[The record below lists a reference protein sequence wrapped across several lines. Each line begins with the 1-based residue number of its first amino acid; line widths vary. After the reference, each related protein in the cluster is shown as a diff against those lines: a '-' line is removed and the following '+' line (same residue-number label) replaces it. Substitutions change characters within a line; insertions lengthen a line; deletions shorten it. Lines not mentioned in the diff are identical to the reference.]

1 MEYFPGGEMMPR
13 LLCLRQQLLKV
24 EMEEDKRL
32 EMVVKL
38 FVKRKNEVIGELD
51 LAVEVIAAAFGIE
64 LHDIVRQS
72 GFHFML
78 VMMIPAMHAVV
89 GCIAQ
94 AARHVV
100 VFGAIMELHVPTD
113 RDKQHGK
120 GHQKGTDSQQP
131 FFHGAKVGKKV
142 ELCRIFV

>member
-1 MEYFPGGEMMPR
+1 MGYFPCGEMMPC
-13 LLCLRQQLLKV
+13 LLCLRQKLLKV
-24 EMEEDKRL
+24 EMDEGKRL
-32 EMVVKL
+32 EMDVKL
-38 FVKRKNEVIGELD
+38 FVRRKNEVVGELD
-51 LAVEVIAAAFGIE
+51 LAVEVFAAAFGIK

-78 VMMIPAMHAVV
+78 VVVIPAMHAVL

-94 AARHVV
+94 AACHVV

-120 GHQKGTDSQQP
+120 GHQEGTDLQQSL
-131 FFHGAKVGKKV
+131 FHGAKVGKKV
-142 ELCRIFV
+142 ELCRFFL

>member
-1 MEYFPGGEMMPR
+1 
-13 LLCLRQQLLKV
+13 
-24 EMEEDKRL
+24 
-32 EMVVKL
+32 MVVKL
-38 FVKRKNEVIGELD
+38 FVRRKYEVISKLD

-78 VMMIPAMHAVV
+78 VMVIPAMHAVV

-94 AARHVV
+94 TACHVV

-120 GHQKGTDSQQP
+120 GHQEGTDLQQSL
-131 FFHGAKVGKKV
+131 FHGAKVGKKV

>member
-1 MEYFPGGEMMPR
+1 MGQDEGM
-13 LLCLRQQLLKV
+13 QADNQLFLW
-24 EMEEDKRL
+24 
-32 EMVVKL
+32 
-38 FVKRKNEVIGELD
+38 RKNEVIGKLD
-51 LAVEVIAAAFGIE
+51 FAIKVIAAAFGIE

-78 VMMIPAMHAVV
+78 VMVTPAMHAVI

-94 AARHVV
+94 AACHVV
-100 VFGAIMELHVPTD
+100 VFGAIVELHIPTD

-120 GHQKGTDSQQP
+120 GHQEGTDLQQS

>member
-1 MEYFPGGEMMPR
+1 MGQDEG
-13 LLCLRQQLLKV
+13 LQADNQV
-24 EMEEDKRL
+24 
-32 EMVVKL
+32 
-38 FVKRKNEVIGELD
+38 FVRRKNEVVGELD
-51 LAVEVIAAAFGIE
+51 LAVEVFAAAFGIK

-78 VMMIPAMHAVV
+78 MMVIPAMHAVV

-94 AARHVV
+94 TACHVV
-100 VFGAIMELHVPTD
+100 VFGAIMELHIPTD

-120 GHQKGTDSQQP
+120 GHQEGTDLQQSL
-131 FFHGAKVGKKV
+131 FHGAKVGKKV

>member
-1 MEYFPGGEMMPR
+1 MGYFPCGEMMPR

-38 FVKRKNEVIGELD
+38 FVKRKNEVVGELD

-72 GFHFML
+72 GFRFML
-78 VMMIPAMHAVV
+78 VVVIPAMHAFV

-94 AARHVV
+94 TARHVV
-100 VFGAIMELHVPTD
+100 VFGAIVELHSPSS
-113 RDKQHGK
+113 RDEQHHK
-120 GHQKGTDSQQP
+120 GHQKGADLQQS

>member
-1 MEYFPGGEMMPR
+1 MGQDEG
-13 LLCLRQQLLKV
+13 LQADNQV
-24 EMEEDKRL
+24 
-32 EMVVKL
+32 
-38 FVKRKNEVIGELD
+38 FVRRKNKVIGELD
-51 LAVEVIAAAFGIE
+51 LAIEVIAAAFGIE

-78 VMMIPAMHAVV
+78 VMVTPAMHAVV

-100 VFGAIMELHVPTD
+100 VFGAIVELHIPTD

-120 GHQKGTDSQQP
+120 GHQEGTDLQQSL
-131 FFHGAKVGKKV
+131 FHGAKVGKKV

>member
-1 MEYFPGGEMMPR
+1 MMPR
-13 LLCLRQQLLKV
+13 LLCLRQKLLKV
-24 EMEEDKRL
+24 EMDEDKRL
-32 EMVVKL
+32 EMDVKL
-38 FVKRKNEVIGELD
+38 FLRRKNEVIGELY

-78 VMMIPAMHAVV
+78 MMVTPAMHAVV
-89 GCIAQ
+89 GCIDKATC
-94 AARHVV
+94 RMV
-100 VFGAIMELHVPTD
+100 VFSAVMELHIPTD

-120 GHQKGTDSQQP
+120 GHQEGTDLQQSL
-131 FFHGAKVGKKV
+131 FHGAKVGKKV

>member
-1 MEYFPGGEMMPR
+1 MGYFSCGEMMPC

-24 EMEEDKRL
+24 EMDEGKRL
-32 EMVVKL
+32 EIDVKL
-38 FVKRKNEVIGELD
+38 FVRRKNEVIGELNF
-51 LAVEVIAAAFGIE
+51 AVEVIAAAFGIK

-72 GFHFML
+72 GFHLML
-78 VMMIPAMHAVV
+78 VMVIPAMYAVV

-94 AARHVV
+94 TARHVV
-100 VFGAIMELHVPTD
+100 VFGAIVELHIPTD

-120 GHQKGTDSQQP
+120 GHQEGTDLQQSL
-131 FFHGAKVGKKV
+131 FHGAKVGKKV

>member
-1 MEYFPGGEMMPR
+1 M
-13 LLCLRQQLLKV
+13 
-24 EMEEDKRL
+24 D
-32 EMVVKL
+32 VKL
-38 FVKRKNEVIGELD
+38 FLRRQNEVIGKLD

-72 GFHFML
+72 GFRFML
-78 VMMIPAMHAVV
+78 VVVIPAMHAFV
-89 GCIAQ
+89 GCIDK
-94 AARHVV
+94 AACRMVF
-100 VFGAIMELHVPTD
+100 FGAIMELHIPTD

-120 GHQKGTDSQQP
+120 GHQKGTDLQQS

>member
-1 MEYFPGGEMMPR
+1 MGYFSCGEMMPR

-24 EMEEDKRL
+24 EMDEDKRL
-32 EMVVKL
+32 EMDVKL
-38 FVKRKNEVIGELD
+38 FVRRKNEVVGELY

-72 GFHFML
+72 GFHLML
-78 VMMIPAMHAVV
+78 MMVTPAMHAVV

-100 VFGAIMELHVPTD
+100 VFGAIVELHIPTD

-120 GHQKGTDSQQP
+120 GHQEGTDLQQS
-131 FFHGAKVGKKV
+131 FFHGAKVGKKM
-142 ELCRIFV
+142 ELCRLFV

>member
-1 MEYFPGGEMMPR
+1 MPR

-24 EMEEDKRL
+24 KMDEDKRL
-32 EMVVKL
+32 EMDVKL
-38 FVKRKNEVIGELD
+38 FVKRKNEVVGELD

-72 GFHFML
+72 RFHFML
-78 VMMIPAMHAVV
+78 VIVIPAMYAVV

-94 AARHVV
+94 TACQMV
-100 VFGAIMELHVPTD
+100 VFGAIVELHIPTN

-120 GHQKGTDSQQP
+120 GHQEGTDLQQS

>member
-1 MEYFPGGEMMPR
+1 MGYFSCGEIMPR

-32 EMVVKL
+32 EMDVKL
-38 FVKRKNEVIGELD
+38 FVRRKNEVVGELD
-51 LAVEVIAAAFGIE
+51 LAVEVFAAAFGIE

-78 VMMIPAMHAVV
+78 VVVIPAMYAVV

-100 VFGAIMELHVPTD
+100 VFGAVMELHIPTD

-120 GHQKGTDSQQP
+120 GHQEGTDLQQSL
-131 FFHGAKVGKKV
+131 FFFFFLGKKE
-142 ELCRIFV
+142 ELFCIFV

>member
-1 MEYFPGGEMMPR
+1 M
-13 LLCLRQQLLKV
+13 
-24 EMEEDKRL
+24 D
-32 EMVVKL
+32 VKL
-38 FVKRKNEVIGELD
+38 FLRRKNEVIGKLD

-78 VMMIPAMHAVV
+78 VVVIPAMHAVV
-89 GCIAQ
+89 GCIDK
-94 AARHVV
+94 AACRMVF
-100 VFGAIMELHVPTD
+100 FGAIMELHIPTD

-120 GHQKGTDSQQP
+120 GHQKGTDLQQS

>member
-1 MEYFPGGEMMPR
+1 MMPR

-38 FVKRKNEVIGELD
+38 FVKRKNEVISKLD

-78 VMMIPAMHAVV
+78 VMVIPAMHAVV
-89 GCIAQ
+89 GCIA
-94 AARHVV
+94 
-100 VFGAIMELHVPTD
+100 
-113 RDKQHGK
+113 
-120 GHQKGTDSQQP
+120 
-131 FFHGAKVGKKV
+131 
-142 ELCRIFV
+142 